1 MIHVTD
7 GRWRLFLQ
15 NIAALLSRH
24 ARAVYLI
31 ATVCAGV
38 LIVYP
43 RHDLVQWFDPGDH
56 GRDLYG
62 FERTL
67 HGELPYRD
75 YLWVYGPLMP
85 FVYAAFCGV
94 WGCQISSVV
103 LGKLFFNVLAAV
115 FLYLAV
121 SELLVPFTAFLA
133 AVWFLVV
140 YPEFFYTY
148 NHIGAIAMILAVLW
162 TMFAYVKASRLR
174 DAYLGLLW
182 GFILGLIKINFGV
195 VAVAMCVLG
204 VFLTDRFKRTPDV
217 KTKTLF
223 YVTAV
228 GFLPLLTCA
237 VYGWFLKDLSIVEI
251 RQCLPY
257 LSDDEPHVMNPLVAL
272 ARLIGFIGFTIRA
285 DAIDACMDAII
296 GCSVIRTVYL
306 LAARKIEPDRRVPLA
321 LAFVL
326 TAVFCAAN
334 LHEYLRSGVG
344 YRLLWSQPL
353 SIVLSFV
360 AIDTAFSG
368 ASRLVRF
375 LARLAIVLMVVVAF
389 AGSVQRMNVQK
400 TPDRLLTVRLGNIY
414 IGNSPEWFQTVE
426 AATALL
432 KKELKPGERF
442 FAVPYD
448 PLYYYLTETKSPT
461 RMLMFFEHIK
471 ISREQEQAV
480 IRDLECHNVNY
491 VLLASLCKSKEYG
504 FGIFG
509 KTYCPIIGRYIEE
522 NFAPIAKFGDWVNEP
537 LWSKHHGVM
546 ILKRKQPMGN
556 AATSGPAKP

>member
-7 GRWRLFLQ
+7 GRWRLFPQ
-15 NIAALLSRH
+15 DAAAFLSRH
-24 ARAVYLI
+24 ARAVLLV

-43 RHDLVQWFDPGDH
+43 RHDLVQHFDPGDH

-75 YLWVYGPLMP
+75 YLWMYGPLMP

-94 WGCQISSVV
+94 FGCKISSVI

-133 AVWFLVV
+133 GIWFLAV

-148 NHIGAIAMILAVLW
+148 NHIAAVAMILAVLW
-162 TMFAYVKASRLR
+162 KMFAYIKTSRPR

-182 GFILGLIKINFGV
+182 GFVLCLIKINFGI
-195 VAVAMCVLG
+195 VAVAMSVLG
-204 VFLTDRFKRTPDV
+204 VFLTDRFKRTSGGRAGV
-217 KTKTLF
+217 LF
-223 YVTAV
+223 YATAV
-228 GFLPLLTCA
+228 VFLPLLTCA
-237 VYGWFLKDLSIVEI
+237 VYGWFLKDLTIVEI

-257 LSDDEPHVMNPLVAL
+257 LSDDEPHVMNPLTAL
-272 ARLIGFIGFTIRA
+272 VRLINFILFTMRT
-285 DAIDACMDAII
+285 DAIDACMNTMIA
-296 GCSVIRTVYL
+296 CALIRTVYL
-306 LAARKIEPDRRVPLA
+306 LAARKIEPERRVPLTLA
-321 LAFVL
+321 LGLSAL
-326 TAVFCAAN
+326 FCAAN

-344 YRLLWSQPL
+344 YRLLWSEPL

-360 AIDTAFSG
+360 AIDTAFG
-368 ASRLVRF
+368 GMNRLVRF
-375 LARLAIVLMVVVAF
+375 LARFVILLMVVVSF
-389 AGSVQRMNVQK
+389 AGSVLRLNAQK
-400 TPDRLLTVRLGNIY
+400 TPSRFLTVRQENIY
-414 IGNSPEWFQTVE
+414 IGNEPEWFQTVE
-426 AATALL
+426 AATTLL
-432 KKELKPGERF
+432 NKELKPGERF
-442 FAVPYD
+442 FAIPYD

-471 ISREQEQAV
+471 IPREQENAV
-480 IRDLECHNVNY
+480 IKDLERHRVNY
-491 VLLASLCKSKEYG
+491 VLLSNLSKSVEYG
-504 FGIFG
+504 FGILG

-522 NFAPIAKFGDWVNEP
+522 NFTPIAEFGDWVHEP
-537 LWSKHHGVM
+537 LWSRHHGVM
-546 ILKRKQPMGN
+546 ILRRKQPMGN
-556 AATSGPAKP
+556 AVTSGPATP